1 MGVGANHREEGN
13 VPFEERIGD
22 GNSDEEVEKQI

>member
-1 MGVGANHREEGN
+1 MGVGANQREEGD
-13 VPFEERIGD
+13 VPLEERIGD